1 MVKSHILTSALLIV
15 GASAFA
21 PSSPVAFTRSALR
34 MSDEEPVAEPVVQQ
48 SVALVPIKEDTV
60 QFTAGLVGGAIGFAV
75 GGPVLGAFAATATN
89 YISKN
94 DNEASEVISAVSKSS
109 IEIFNYLKT
118 LDNKYTLLK
127 SAQSSLED
135 ALEKVKAQNADSDTI
150 QKIEDTL
157 KLTTDKITEVNDEYD
172 IVGAGVTA
180 LGVVG
185 DLVEK
190 ALVKAGELNDEYKL
204 SDRAL
209 ATIKEVSSKA
219 VDAAKDKIEN
229 A

>member
-157 KLTTDKITEVNDEYD
+157 KMTTDKITEVNDEYD

-204 SDRAL
+204 SEKAL

>member
-127 SAQSSLED
+127 SAQSSLEE

>member
-1 MVKSHILTSALLIV
+1 MVKSQILTSALFIV

-21 PSSPVAFTRSALR
+21 PSTPVAFTRSALR
-34 MSDEEPVAEPVVQQ
+34 MSDEEPVAQ

-60 QFTAGLVGGAIGFAV
+60 QFTAGLVGGAIGFVV
-75 GGPVLGAFAATATN
+75 GGPVLGAVAATATN

-94 DNEASEVISAVSKSS
+94 EGEASEVISAVSKSS

-127 SAQSSLED
+127 NAQTSLEE

-157 KLTTDKITEVNDEYD
+157 KMTTDKITEVNDEYD

-190 ALVKAGELNDEYKL
+190 ALVKAGELNEEYKL
-204 SDRAL
+204 SDKAI
-209 ATIKEVSSKA
+209 ASIKDVTSKA
-219 VDAAKDKIEN
+219 VDAAKERI
-229 A
+229 

>member
-1 MVKSHILTSALLIV
+1 MVKSHIITSALLIV

-34 MSDEEPVAEPVVQQ
+34 MSDEEPDVQQ

-118 LDNKYTLLK
+118 LDSKYTLLK
-127 SAQSSLED
+127 SAQSSLEE
-135 ALEKVKAQNADSDTI
+135 ALEKLKAQNADSDTI
-150 QKIEDTL
+150 QKIEDAL
-157 KLTTDKITEVNDEYD
+157 KSTTDKITEVNDEYD

-204 SDRAL
+204 SDKAL